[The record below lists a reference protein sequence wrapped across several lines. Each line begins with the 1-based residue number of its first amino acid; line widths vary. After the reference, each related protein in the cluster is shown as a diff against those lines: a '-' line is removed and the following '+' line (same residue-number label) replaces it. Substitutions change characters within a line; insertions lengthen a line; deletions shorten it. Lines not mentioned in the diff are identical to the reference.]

1 MMKFILGFLLVF
13 LCTLGFFLN
22 FSVILQVLAKNKK
35 LTAVCL
41 AAVVLTGFISF
52 CVINFL

>member
-13 LCTLGFFLN
+13 LCTLGLFLN

-41 AAVVLTGFISF
+41 VSAVLTGFISF
-52 CVINFL
+52 CVINFI